1 MNTTATD
8 PSKFGK
14 DHWSLLAYLETRCV
28 DGQYGVGVIDFRR
41 VRCNP
46 ERHPVHA
53 VNRTAWQSNYGTK
66 LAGFFE
72 FAGRDDL
79 AAAAAAGVQ
88 LPDHDDWDCIADL
101 EAADLLTL
109 TSSANGLVK
118 LTDLGIKVSAALRA
132 HKANGGQFAEFMCP
146 IALSS
151 GSSNPGLG

>member
-1 MNTTATD
+1 MSTTATD

-41 VRCNP
+41 MRCNP
-46 ERHPVHA
+46 AQHSTYA

-66 LAGFFE
+66 LAGFFD
-72 FAGRDDL
+72 FAERDDL
-79 AAAAAAGVQ
+79 VAAAAAGVQ

-118 LTDLGIKVSAALRA
+118 LTDLGLKVSAALRA
-132 HKANGGQFAEFMCP
+132 HKAAGGQFAEFTCP
-146 IALSS
+146 IALA
-151 GSSNPGLG
+151 GSPSTPGLG